1 MISEFSPEIQSLLLT
16 SAKTFLVALI
26 LTPITRDLFRAWDL
40 VDKPDHRK
48 VHTYPIPRVGGVPI
62 AIAYTLALLSFTEP
76 FPGYES
82 LVWRL
87 QPGITAVF
95 LTGLL
100 DDFFTLSPLV
110 KLAGQI
116 AGAVLVFF
124 NGVRIETIAQIDL
137 PIWLSFPL
145 TVFWLLLAT
154 NALNLIDGLDGLC
167 AGMGLLATLTLFGAA
182 FMDGNFPLAFVMLP
196 LVGALLGFLCY
207 NFNPATVFLGD
218 AGALSIGFLLGC
230 CGMVW
235 TQKTATLL
243 GLAIPLLGLL
253 IPLTDV
259 SLSILR
265 RFLRNQPIFSADRGH
280 IHHRLLDR
288 GLSPR
293 RAVLVLYF
301 AAGCSTLFALALITP
316 RFAPF
321 RGVIF
326 LLVLAA
332 AAFGVR
338 QLQYTE
344 FIAAGNML
352 FGGAFQ
358 RSVGATLEMDR
369 LAQALAASS
378 TEQSWWN
385 VLAQVARDQ
394 HWRKLEWIRDGELR
408 TRHSTP
414 GETFWEF
421 QIHLAPGESLC
432 LAGGAVP
439 DGFTPLNLNRL
450 AEVVRANY
458 FQPALAPQAVPAPG
472 VSLT

>member
-1 MISEFSPEIQSLLLT
+1 L
-16 SAKTFLVALI
+16 
-26 LTPITRDLFRAWDL
+26 R
-40 VDKPDHRK
+40 
-48 VHTYPIPRVGGVPI
+48 
-62 AIAYTLALLSFTEP
+62 
-76 FPGYES
+76 
-82 LVWRL
+82 
-87 QPGITAVF
+87 
-95 LTGLL
+95 
-100 DDFFTLSPLV
+100 PLV

-116 AGAVLVFF
+116 AGAVLVFA
-124 NGVRIETIAQIDL
+124 NGVRIETVAQIDL
-137 PIWLSFPL
+137 PIWVSFGL
-145 TVFWLLLAT
+145 TVFWLLLST

-182 FMDGNFPLAFVMLP
+182 FMEGNLPLAYVMLP

-243 GLAIPLLGLL
+243 GLAIPLLGL
-253 IPLTDV
+253 IVPLTDV
-259 SLSILR
+259 SLSVVR
-265 RFLRNQPIFSADRGH
+265 RFLRNKPIFSADRGH

-316 RFAPF
+316 RFAPY

-326 LLVLAA
+326 LLILAA

-338 QLQYTE
+338 QLKYNE
-344 FIAAGNML
+344 FIAAGAVL

-369 LAQALAASS
+369 LAQALAATT
-378 TEQSWWN
+378 TEQGWWN
-385 VLAQVARDQ
+385 VLAQLARDQ
-394 HWRKLEWIRDGELR
+394 HWRKLEWRREGQALHGYRKTDESDTLWDF
-408 TRHSTP
+408 
-414 GETFWEF
+414 E
-421 QIHLAPGESLC
+421 IHLAPGESLS
-432 LAGGAVP
+432 LAGGATP
-439 DGFTPLNLNRL
+439 GGFLPLNLHRL
-450 AEVVRANY
+450 AEVVRDSYVRQFHA
-458 FQPALAPQAVPAPG
+458 AAAEHA
-472 VSLT
+472 